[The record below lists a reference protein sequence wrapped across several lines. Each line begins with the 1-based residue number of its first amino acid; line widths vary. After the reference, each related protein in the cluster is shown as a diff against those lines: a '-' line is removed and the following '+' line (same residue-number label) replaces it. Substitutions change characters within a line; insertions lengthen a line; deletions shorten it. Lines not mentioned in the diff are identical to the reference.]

1 MFDLQDV
8 VFLLKKLIFLPSWK
22 NNIPAAYYATY

>member
-8 VFLLKKLIFLPSWK
+8 LFLLKKLVFLPSWK
-22 NNIPAAYYATY
+22 NNILAVY